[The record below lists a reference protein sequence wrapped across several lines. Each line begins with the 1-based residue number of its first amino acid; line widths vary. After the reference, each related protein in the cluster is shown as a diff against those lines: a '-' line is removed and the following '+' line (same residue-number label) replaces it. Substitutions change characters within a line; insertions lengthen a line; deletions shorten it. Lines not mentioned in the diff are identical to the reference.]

1 MLIKYVIFFPDGKKR
16 TRKNVS
22 NVKKATVY
30 WSFYMLLK
38 QPRLMNREQMVDI
51 APTHGSSNAITF

>member
-22 NVKKATVY
+22 NVKKSNSVLELLYATEAT
-30 WSFYMLLK
+30 K
-38 QPRLMNREQMVDI
+38 INEQR
-51 APTHGSSNAITF
+51 TNG